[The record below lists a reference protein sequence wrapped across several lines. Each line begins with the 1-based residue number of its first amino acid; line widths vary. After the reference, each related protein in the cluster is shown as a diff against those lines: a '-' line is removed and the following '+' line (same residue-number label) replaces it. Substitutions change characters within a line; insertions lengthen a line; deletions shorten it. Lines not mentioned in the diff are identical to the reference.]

1 MDQFYSLV
9 IDEGKD
15 FYNIACMIQD
25 VISNIEVVKYLTI
38 AIYMLAFVVTRDFF
52 SG

>member
-9 IDEGKD
+9 IGEGKD
-15 FYNIACMIQD
+15 FYNIAGMIKD

-38 AIYMLAFVVTRDFF
+38 AL
-52 SG
+52 